1 MPELVSRLGVARRA
15 AGAPFPPR
23 DVLSAAARRQRT
35 HGDVISLA
43 PGQPSSPAPA
53 PVRAAAAEALERNV
67 LGYTEQLGILELREA
82 IAGHYAHR
90 HGLDVSADD
99 VVVTTGSSGA
109 FILAFLA
116 AFDAGDRVAMS

>member
-15 AGAPFPPR
+15 AVAPFHTM

-67 LGYTEQLGILELREA
+67 LGYTEQLGILELPEA
-82 IAGHYAHR
+82 LPRPYAPR
-90 HGLDVSADD
+90 PSPDRRR
-99 VVVTTGSSGA
+99 
-109 FILAFLA
+109 
-116 AFDAGDRVAMS
+116 DAQA

>member
-1 MPELVSRLGVARRA
+1 MPELVSRVGVARRA
-15 AGAPFPPR
+15 AVAPFHTM

-35 HGDVISLA
+35 QGDVISLA

-53 PVRAAAAEALERNV
+53 PVRAAAAEALERDL
-67 LGYTEQLGILELREA
+67 LGYTEQLGIRELREP

-90 HGLDVSADD
+90 YGLDVSADE

-116 AFDAGDRVAMS
+116 A